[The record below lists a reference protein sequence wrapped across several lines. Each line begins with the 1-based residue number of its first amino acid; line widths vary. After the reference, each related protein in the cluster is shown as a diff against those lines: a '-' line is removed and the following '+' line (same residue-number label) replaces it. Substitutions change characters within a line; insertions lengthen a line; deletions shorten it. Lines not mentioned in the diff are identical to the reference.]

1 MDEWMAQNGPEAE
14 SSYQANFST
23 VEANNEVAALNATD
37 TEAGIKEDSA
47 EAPVQNR
54 DTELARAAQQ
64 LVDSVSDNET
74 DKFKNSKFL
83 EFMRRLAAHEL
94 TVRDN
99 ELVETP
105 QASSETHPGDSSV
118 SITQTQSRSD
128 S

>member
-1 MDEWMAQNGPEAE
+1 MAQNGPQAE
-14 SSYQANFST
+14 TSYQVNLATLEND
-23 VEANNEVAALNATD
+23 NVAAALDA
-37 TEAGIKEDSA
+37 ASA
-47 EAPVQNR
+47 ETSLKENTAEVPVENT

-105 QASSETHPGDSSV
+105 QALGEIHPADSSV
-118 SITQTQSRSD
+118 SIMSTQSRSV